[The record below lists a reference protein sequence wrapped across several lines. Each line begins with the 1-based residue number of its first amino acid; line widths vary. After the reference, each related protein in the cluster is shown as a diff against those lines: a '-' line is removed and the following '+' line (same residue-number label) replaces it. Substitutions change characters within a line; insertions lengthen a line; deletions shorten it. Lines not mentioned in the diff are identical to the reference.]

1 LALAVES
8 VSVSYGNIGALWDA
22 SVSVEDGEIVSIIGA
37 NGAGK
42 STLLKAVM
50 GLVRTNSGRIEFDG
64 KYTDR
69 LRPHEVVSLG
79 IAYVPEGRRLF
90 PNMTVEENL
99 RLSTPRKCPDLDA
112 RMEQVFGLFPV
123 LGQRQSQAAGTMSG
137 GEQQMV
143 AIGRALMARPKLLLL
158 DEPSFG
164 LSPLAYEKVL
174 TAIIEI
180 NQKGVGIVLAE
191 QNYSSALEISQ
202 RCYILE
208 NGHVTNA
215 GKSADLVNDPEIRV
229 AYLGL

>member
-1 LALAVES
+1 MALSVDS
-8 VSVSYGNIGALWDA
+8 VSVSYGNVGALWNA
-22 SVSVEDGEIVSIIGA
+22 SVAVEDGDMVSIIGA

-50 GLVRTNSGRIEFDG
+50 GLVKTNGGTIQFDG
-64 KYTDR
+64 KYIDR
-69 LRPHEVVSLG
+69 LRPHEIVSVG

-99 RLSTPRKCPDLDA
+99 RLSTPRKCPDLDQ
-112 RMEQVFGLFPV
+112 RMQYVFGLFPV
-123 LGQRQSQAAGTMSG
+123 LDQRRLQSAGTMSG

-143 AIGRALMARPKLLLL
+143 AIGRALMARPRLLLL

-164 LSPLAYEKVL
+164 LSPVAYEKVL
-174 TAIIEI
+174 TAIMEI

-191 QNYSSALEISQ
+191 QNYERALEISQ
-202 RCYILE
+202 RCYVME
-208 NGHVTNA
+208 NGHITNT
-215 GKSADLVNDPEIRV
+215 GRSADLLNDPGIRV

>member
-1 LALAVES
+1 MALAVES
-8 VSVSYGNIGALWDA
+8 VSVSYGNIGALWDT
-22 SVSVEDGEIVSIIGA
+22 SVAVEDGEIVSIIGA

-50 GLVRTNSGRIEFDG
+50 GLVRINSGRIEFDG
-64 KYTDR
+64 RYTDG
-69 LRPHEVVSLG
+69 LRPHEVVSMG

-99 RLSTPRKCPDLDA
+99 RLSTPRKCPDLDS

-123 LGQRQSQAAGTMSG
+123 LGQRRSQEAGTMSG

-158 DEPSFG
+158 DEPSLG

-174 TAIIEI
+174 TAIMEI
-180 NQKGVGIVLAE
+180 NQKGVGIILAE
-191 QNYSSALEISQ
+191 QNYGSALEISR
-202 RCYILE
+202 RCYVLE
-208 NGHVTNA
+208 NGHVAKA
-215 GKSADLVNDPEIRV
+215 GRSSDLANDPDIRV

>member
-1 LALAVES
+1 MALSVDS
-8 VSVSYGNIGALWDA
+8 VSVSYGSVGALWNA
-22 SVSVEDGEIVSIIGA
+22 SVAVEDGDMVSIIGA

-50 GLVRTNSGRIEFDG
+50 GLVKTNGGTIQFDG
-64 KYTDR
+64 KYIDR
-69 LRPHEVVSLG
+69 LRPHEIVSMG

-99 RLSTPRKCPDLDA
+99 RLSTPRKCPDLDQ
-112 RMEQVFGLFPV
+112 RMQYVFGLFPV
-123 LGQRQSQAAGTMSG
+123 LDQRRLQSAGTMSG

-143 AIGRALMARPKLLLL
+143 AIGRALMARPRLLLL

-164 LSPLAYEKVL
+164 LSPVAYEKVL

-191 QNYSSALEISQ
+191 QNYERALEISQ
-202 RCYILE
+202 RCYVME
-208 NGHVTNA
+208 NGHITNT
-215 GKSADLVNDPEIRV
+215 GRSADLLNDPSIRV